1 MGRGQWNQ
9 AKAQFGGH
17 SGGAG
22 GFYGQVNAPRGMDAV
37 DGLRS
42 GFDSLNQGIANF
54 TNAKLA
60 NRKMDMQEEQFAQ
73 QYAMNQQ
80 KMQMA
85 QKQDE
90 MAAMKFAS
98 QQKQQEFQNQLR
110 LKEGQRKQ
118 LKTQIEMTDFKNKQ
132 ELSTIMQNNIESLSE
147 MIDEG
152 DYEKLTTSEEY
163 KTILSGLAAVDPEA
177 AMSTIHD
184 INKKRAA
191 KEGDRKAEATYEVT
205 KDIYINEVPNAIQ
218 MIENGTPLNEAM
230 EGIRAKLAN
239 VYKSG
244 RVDHAAVTKELKSVL
259 GILKSYESK
268 SGAAPLQSFDDQGNV
283 VDPLTNPGAVKR
295 QVNVQ
300 TGKVSNVSEPRGQDP
315 IEMLIMEKIK
325 QRQGR

>member
-1 MGRGQWNQ
+1 MGRGQWSQ
-9 AKAQFGGH
+9 SKAQFGGH
-17 SGGAG
+17 RGGAG

-60 NRKMDMQEEQFAQ
+60 NRKMDMQEQQFAQ

-98 QQKQQEFQNQLR
+98 QQKQQEFQNQLKM
-110 LKEGQRKQ
+110 KEDARKQ

-132 ELSTIMQNNIESLSE
+132 ELASVMQNNISAVSE

-191 KEGDRKAEATYEVT
+191 TEGNKRAEATYEVT
-205 KDIYINEVPNAIQ
+205 KDIYISEVPKVIEL
-218 MIENGTPLNEAM
+218 IENGTPVNEAV
-230 EGIRAKLAN
+230 EGIRSRLAN
-239 VYKSG
+239 LYKQG
-244 RVDHAAVTKELKSVL
+244 RVDHEAVTKELKSVL
-259 GILKSYESK
+259 GIIRSYEKK
-268 SGAAPLQSFDDQGNV
+268 SGAAPLQSFDEQGNV

-300 TGKVSNVSEPRGQDP
+300 TGKVSNISEPRGQDP